1 MRERADRVF
10 VELARSRTADGGDLE
25 GALREL
31 AEAAA
36 RTLDVERAS
45 FWLYCENR
53 SCIRCIELYERRAG
67 RHSQGVEL
75 AAAKFPAYFTALE
88 EERTLAAHDAH
99 ADPRTQDFSASYLTP
114 LGIGAMLDAP
124 IWTHGEMIGVVCHE
138 HVGPARPWTLEEQSF
153 AASIADLA
161 ALAFEAVER
170 HRSAR
175 ELREKVAELQIL
187 MGVLQESEERYRLAT
202 EAVAGLVYDWDV
214 RTGRVQ
220 RSRGL
225 WPLLGYLPEEVEPTS
240 EWWRRQI
247 HPENLEWVREKINR
261 LVETGSSSFSLEYR
275 VRHRGGHFVY
285 VWENGL
291 AVRDDEGRV
300 VRVVGNTIDISDRK
314 RAEEALVQAKEAAEE
329 ANEAKDRFLATLSHE
344 LRTPLTP
351 VLAVTSG
358 LERDGRLPDDVR
370 RSLAMVR
377 RNVELEARLIDDLLD
392 LTRITRG
399 KLELHREVADL
410 RDVLD
415 HALQTVAAE
424 LEAKRLRLSPEL
436 AEVDHRLWA
445 DAPRLTQV
453 FWNLLHNAVK
463 FTPAGGAITVRSR
476 REEGAVA
483 VDVSD
488 SGIGI
493 DADVLPR
500 IFDAFEQADRR
511 ITRQFGGLGLG
522 LAVSRAIVELHGGT
536 LTAASGGRGQGATF
550 TVRLPVQSGL
560 PPPMPQ
566 PEDRPSGTQD
576 PKPLHILLIEDHADT
591 AEAMAELLR
600 DFGHRVTVAGSV
612 AEGLAAA
619 GPPEER
625 ERIGIDLVLSDLG
638 LPDGSGLDLMREL
651 KARHGLRGIALS
663 GYGMEEDVRQS
674 HEAGFARHMT
684 KPVNIQALEAAIRQ
698 VAGDAGDR

>member
-1 MRERADRVF
+1 MRPGRPDRVL
-10 VELARSRTADGGDLE
+10 VELARSHTADGGDLQ
-25 GALREL
+25 GALKEL

-45 FWLYCENR
+45 LWLYSEDR
-53 SCIRCIELYERRAG
+53 SCIRCVELYERRAG
-67 RHSQGVEL
+67 RHSQGTEL
-75 AAAKFPAYFTALE
+75 AAAEFPAYFAALE
-88 EERTLAAHDAH
+88 EERTLAADDAH
-99 ADPRTQDFSASYLTP
+99 ADSRTRDFSEPYLTP

-124 IWTHGEMIGVVCHE
+124 IWMHGKMVGVVCHE
-138 HVGPARPWTLEEQSF
+138 HVGPARSWTLEEQSF

-170 HRSAR
+170 HRAER
-175 ELREKVAELQIL
+175 ELRERVAELQTL
-187 MGVLQESEERYRLAT
+187 MGVLRESEERYRLAT

-214 RTGRVQ
+214 RCSRVQ

-225 WPLLGYLPEEVEPTS
+225 WPLLGYLPEEVEPTP

-247 HPENLEWVREKINR
+247 HAEDVERVQEQIDR
-261 LVETGSSSFSLEYR
+261 LLGAGSSSFSLEYR
-275 VRHRGGHFVY
+275 VQHRDGRFVY

-291 AVRDDEGRV
+291 SVRDDEGRV

-358 LERDGRLPDDVR
+358 LEQDGRLPDDVR
-370 RSLAMVR
+370 SSLAMVR

-399 KLELHREVADL
+399 KLELHREMADV
-410 RDVLD
+410 REILD

-424 LEAKRLRLSPEL
+424 LEAKRLRLSAEL
-436 AEVDHRLWA
+436 ADVDHRLWA

-463 FTPAGGAITVRSR
+463 FTPAGGAVSVRSR

-493 DADVLPR
+493 DPGVLPR

-536 LTAASGGRGQGATF
+536 LSAVSGGRGRGATF
-550 TVRLPVQSGL
+550 TVRLPVASGL
-560 PPPMPQ
+560 PPAAPA
-566 PEDRPSGTQD
+566 PEDPQSKVRSPGS
-576 PKPLHILLIEDHADT
+576 LHILLVEDHADT

-600 DFGHRVTVAGSV
+600 GFGHRVTVAGSV

-619 GPPEER
+619 GP
-625 ERIGIDLVLSDLG
+625 GIDLVLSDLG

-674 HEAGFARHMT
+674 REAGFAKHMT
-684 KPVNIQALEAAIRQ
+684 KPVNIQALETAIRQ
-698 VAGDAGDR
+698 VAGEAGGR